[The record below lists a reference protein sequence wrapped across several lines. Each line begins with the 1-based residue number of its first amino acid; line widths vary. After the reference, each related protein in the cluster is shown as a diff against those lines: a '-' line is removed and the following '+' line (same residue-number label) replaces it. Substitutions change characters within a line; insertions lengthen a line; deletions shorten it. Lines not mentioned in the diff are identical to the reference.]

1 VKVTYEVNNLM
12 REKLRN
18 ATEYAQEGKD
28 SRALWY
34 LIELMGMIYEEIEVY
49 DPYE

>member
-1 VKVTYEVNNLM
+1 MRVPYETNNLM

-18 ATEYAQEGKD
+18 ATECAQKGD
-28 SRALWY
+28 DRRALWY

>member
-1 VKVTYEVNNLM
+1 MKVPYETEELM

-18 ATEYAQEGKD
+18 AKEYAQEGKD

-34 LIELMGMIYEEIEVY
+34 LIELVELIYEEIEVY